1 MSEQPKSLAAK
12 MAGVMGDVPTMI
24 KNGTNQQQRYQYVTA
39 EDVKAAI
46 RPLLKRHG
54 IAVYS
59 EMTDVKRET
68 GNNKNGTL
76 TVTVLAKMRFTLAS
90 ADTDESMTCEWYGEA
105 NDYAD
110 KAVNKAATAAEK
122 YWLINTFLLS
132 TTEAL
137 ESDEETVET
146 PVYAQPAPQPNII
159 HDGRYPVETPGRIT
173 KSQMAAIGELSK
185 AVWGGE
191 VKEKGAEYVRRVY
204 GCALAELSDHEA
216 ARLVTDLQR
225 KVTTKEAAPA

>member
-1 MSEQPKSLAAK
+1 MTDNPPKSLAAR
-12 MAGVMGDVPTMI
+12 MVAVMGDVPTMI
-24 KNGTNQQQRYQYVTA
+24 KNGQNVAQKYEYVTA
-39 EDVKAAI
+39 EDVKASI
-46 RPLLKRHG
+46 RPLLKKHG
-54 IAVYS
+54 IAVFS
-59 EMTDVKRET
+59 EITDVQRET
-68 GNNKNGTL
+68 SVNKNGTL
-76 TVTVLAKMRFTLAS
+76 VVSVLVKMRFTLAC
-90 ADTDESMTCEWYGEA
+90 AETDETMECEWYGEA

-110 KAVNKAATAAEK
+110 KAVNKGSTAAEK
-122 YWLINTFLLS
+122 YWLISTFLLS
-132 TTEAL
+132 TTEPDA
-137 ESDEETVET
+137 DEETIEH
-146 PVYAQPAPQPNII
+146 VYQQPAPTPNII